1 MLKVRVAKETVV
13 RMPNEIGGLDSMAK
27 SIAEKG
33 ANILAVTAW
42 VEGAESIFRLLS
54 DDDVRV
60 ADVLRARGYQVRQA
74 DALVAEMPH
83 KPGMLHRVAET
94 LAQEELDIHHLYA
107 TATTS
112 QEQCLVVL
120 STANNDRAMVLLNT
134 FPAGA

>member
-27 SIAEKG
+27 LIADKG

-42 VEGAESIFRLLS
+42 VEGAESVFRLLS

-60 ADVLRARGYQVRQA
+60 ADALRTCGYEVSQA
-74 DALVAEMPH
+74 DVLVAEMPH

-94 LAQEELDIHHLYA
+94 LAQKEIDIHHLYA
-107 TATTS
+107 TATSS

-120 STANNDRAMVLLNT
+120 STANNDRAIVLLKM